1 MYTDAQKRS
10 HIFDLQTFLR
20 RIQQSE
26 GSAAPL
32 VPDGIFGAQTAAA
45 VREYQQQHCLPVTG
59 IADQRTWNAIYAS
72 YAALIAADALP
83 MQTAFFPP
91 ESDTVLK
98 PGAKS
103 PSVYVLQLMLSEI
116 APHYNRIAAVPLTG
130 EYDSDTQAAVRRAQQ
145 IFQLPQ
151 TGPLH
156 TADLV
161 GHDVNLAIMETLYRE
176 TGDPKYRPHP
186 LMRQMVRAGW
196 LGVKTGK
203 GFFDYDGPFGKEIVK
218 K

>member
-1 MYTDAQKRS
+1 MYTDAQKCS

-103 PSVYVLQLMLSEI
+103 PSVYVLQLMLGET
-116 APHYNRIAAVPLTG
+116 APHYTGLPPCRSPASTMRIHSPLSG
-130 EYDSDTQAAVRRAQQ
+130 VRRKFFSCPRPA
-145 IFQLPQ
+145 LP
-151 TGPLH
+151 
-156 TADLV
+156 
-161 GHDVNLAIMETLYRE
+161 IE
-176 TGDPKYRPHP
+176 PHG
-186 LMRQMVRAGW
+186 RR
-196 LGVKTGK
+196 
-203 GFFDYDGPFGKEIVK
+203 
-218 K
+218 

>member
-32 VPDGIFGAQTAAA
+32 VPDGIWDAKTAAA
-45 VREYQQQHCLPVTG
+45 VRDYQQQNCLPVTG
-59 IADQRTWNAIYAS
+59 TADQRTWNAIYAT

-91 ESDTVLK
+91 ESNAVLK

-103 PSVYVLQLMLSEI
+103 PTVYVLQLMLCES

-130 EYDSDTQAAVRRAQQ
+130 EYDAGYTVRCQTCTENFSAARDRHYRSSHMAGTDRAAQC
-145 IFQLPQ
+145 FVP
-151 TGPLH
+151 
-156 TADLV
+156 A
-161 GHDVNLAIMETLYRE
+161 NAARLANQWRIEI
-176 TGDPKYRPHP
+176 
-186 LMRQMVRAGW
+186 
-196 LGVKTGK
+196 GK
-203 GFFDYDGPFGKEIVK
+203 
-218 K
+218 

>member
-1 MYTDAQKRS
+1 MHKKRS

-32 VPDGIFGAQTAAA
+32 VPDGIWDAKTAAA
-45 VREYQQQHCLPVTG
+45 VRDYQQQNCLPVTG
-59 IADQRTWNAIYAS
+59 TADQRTWNAIYAT

-91 ESDTVLK
+91 ESNAVLK

-103 PSVYVLQLMLSEI
+103 PTVYVLQLMLCES

-130 EYDSDTQAAVRRAQQ
+130 EYDADTQSAVRHAQKIFSAARDRHYRSSHMAGTDRAAQC
-145 IFQLPQ
+145 FVPAD
-151 TGPLH
+151 
-156 TADLV
+156 TAR
-161 GHDVNLAIMETLYRE
+161 LANQWRI
-176 TGDPKYRPHP
+176 
-186 LMRQMVRAGW
+186 AI
-196 LGVKTGK
+196 GK
-203 GFFDYDGPFGKEIVK
+203 
-218 K
+218 

>member
-1 MYTDAQKRS
+1 M
-10 HIFDLQTFLR
+10 
-20 RIQQSE
+20 
-26 GSAAPL
+26 
-32 VPDGIFGAQTAAA
+32 PDGIFGAQTAAA

-130 EYDSDTQAAVRRAQQ
+130 EYDSDTQVAVRRAQQ

-151 TGPLH
+151 TGLTDRATWQALTGLHNALFRRTPL
-156 TADLV
+156 
-161 GHDVNLAIMETLYRE
+161 
-176 TGDPKYRPHP
+176 
-186 LMRQMVRAGW
+186 GW
-196 LGVKTGK
+196 SM
-203 GFFDYDGPFGKEIVK
+203 KE
-218 K
+218 

>member
-20 RIQQSE
+20 RIQQAE

-32 VPDGIFGAQTAAA
+32 VPDGIWDAKTAAA
-45 VREYQQQHCLPVTG
+45 VREYQQQNCLPVTG
-59 IADQRTWNAIYAS
+59 IADQRTWNAIYAA
-72 YAALIAADALP
+72 YAADALP

-91 ESDTVLK
+91 ESDAVLK

-151 TGPLH
+151 TGL
-156 TADLV
+156 TD
-161 GHDVNLAIMETLYRE
+161 
-176 TGDPKYRPHP
+176 
-186 LMRQMVRAGW
+186 RATW
-196 LGVKTGK
+196 
-203 GFFDYDGPFGKEIVK
+203 
-218 K
+218 

>member
-130 EYDSDTQAAVRRAQQ
+130 EYDSDTQAAIRRAQQ

-151 TGPLH
+151 TGLTDRATWQALAGLHNALFRRTPL
-156 TADLV
+156 
-161 GHDVNLAIMETLYRE
+161 
-176 TGDPKYRPHP
+176 
-186 LMRQMVRAGW
+186 GW
-196 LGVKTGK
+196 SM
-203 GFFDYDGPFGKEIVK
+203 KE
-218 K
+218 

>member
-45 VREYQQQHCLPVTG
+45 VREYQ
-59 IADQRTWNAIYAS
+59 QRTWNAIYAS

-151 TGPLH
+151 TGLTDRATWQALAGLHNALFRRTPL
-156 TADLV
+156 
-161 GHDVNLAIMETLYRE
+161 
-176 TGDPKYRPHP
+176 
-186 LMRQMVRAGW
+186 GW
-196 LGVKTGK
+196 SM
-203 GFFDYDGPFGKEIVK
+203 KE
-218 K
+218 

>member
-130 EYDSDTQAAVRRAQQ
+130 EYDSDTQAAVRRAD
-145 IFQLPQ
+145 LSAAADRPDRPRHMA
-151 TGPLH
+151 GADR
-156 TADLV
+156 TAQCAVPADTPR
-161 GHDVNLAIMETLYRE
+161 MEHER
-176 TGDPKYRPHP
+176 
-186 LMRQMVRAGW
+186 
-196 LGVKTGK
+196 VKS
-203 GFFDYDGPFGKEIVK
+203 
-218 K
+218 

>member
-1 MYTDAQKRS
+1 M
-10 HIFDLQTFLR
+10 
-20 RIQQSE
+20 
-26 GSAAPL
+26 
-32 VPDGIFGAQTAAA
+32 PDGIFGAQTAAA

-151 TGPLH
+151 TGLTDRATWQALTGLHNALFRRTPL
-156 TADLV
+156 
-161 GHDVNLAIMETLYRE
+161 GWQIN
-176 TGDPKYRPHP
+176 GDTHRSGCPASNRP
-186 LMRQMVRAGW
+186 
-196 LGVKTGK
+196 
-203 GFFDYDGPFGKEIVK
+203 
-218 K
+218 

>member
-32 VPDGIFGAQTAAA
+32 VPDGIFGTQTAAA
-45 VREYQQQHCLPVTG
+45 VREYQQQNGLPVTG
-59 IADQRTWNAIYAS
+59 TADQRTWNAIYAA

-91 ESDTVLK
+91 GSDAVLK

-103 PSVYVLQLMLSEI
+103 PTVYVIQLMLGEI

-130 EYDSDTQAAVRRAQQ
+130 EYDADTQSAVRHAQK
-145 IFQLPQ
+145 IFQLP
-151 TGPLH
+151 
-156 TADLV
+156 
-161 GHDVNLAIMETLYRE
+161 E
-176 TGDPKYRPHP
+176 TGITDRATWQALTGLHNALFQRTP
-186 LMRQMVRAGW
+186 LGW
-196 LGVKTGK
+196 QINGELRLENEK
-203 GFFDYDGPFGKEIVK
+203 
-218 K
+218 

>member
-45 VREYQQQHCLPVTG
+45 VREFQQQHCLPVTG
-59 IADQRTWNAIYAS
+59 IADQRTWNAIYAA

-91 ESDTVLK
+91 GSDAVLK

-103 PSVYVLQLMLSEI
+103 PTVYVIQLMLGET

-130 EYDSDTQAAVRRAQQ
+130 EYDSDTQAAVRH
-145 IFQLPQ
+145 
-151 TGPLH
+151 G
-156 TADLV
+156 
-161 GHDVNLAIMETLYRE
+161 
-176 TGDPKYRPHP
+176 
-186 LMRQMVRAGW
+186 
-196 LGVKTGK
+196 
-203 GFFDYDGPFGKEIVK
+203 
-218 K
+218 

>member
-32 VPDGIFGAQTAAA
+32 VPDGIWDAKTAAA
-45 VREYQQQHCLPVTG
+45 VRDYQQQNCLPVTG
-59 IADQRTWNAIYAS
+59 TADQRTWNAIYAT

-91 ESDTVLK
+91 ESNAVLK

-103 PSVYVLQLMLSEI
+103 PTVYVLQLMLC
-116 APHYNRIAAVPLTG
+116 
-130 EYDSDTQAAVRRAQQ
+130 DCRRAAHRRVRCGYTVRC
-145 IFQLPQ
+145 Q
-151 TGPLH
+151 TCTENFSAARDRHYRSSHMAGTDRAAQCFVP
-156 TADLV
+156 A
-161 GHDVNLAIMETLYRE
+161 NAARLANQWRIEI
-176 TGDPKYRPHP
+176 
-186 LMRQMVRAGW
+186 
-196 LGVKTGK
+196 GK
-203 GFFDYDGPFGKEIVK
+203 
-218 K
+218 

>member
-20 RIQQSE
+20 RIQQAK

-32 VPDGIFGAQTAAA
+32 VPDGIFGAKTAAA
-45 VREYQQQHCLPVTG
+45 VREYQQQNNIPVTG
-59 IADQRTWNAIYAS
+59 TADFRTWTAIYAA

-83 MQTAFFPP
+83 MRAAFFPP
-91 ESDTVLK
+91 ESDAVLR

-116 APHYNRIAAVPLTG
+116 APHYNHIAAVPLTG

-151 TGPLH
+151 TGLTDRATWQALTGLHNALFRRTPL
-156 TADLV
+156 
-161 GHDVNLAIMETLYRE
+161 
-176 TGDPKYRPHP
+176 
-186 LMRQMVRAGW
+186 GW
-196 LGVKTGK
+196 SI
-203 GFFDYDGPFGKEIVK
+203 KE
-218 K
+218 

>member
-1 MYTDAQKRS
+1 MHKNAAIFSICRPFCGASSSLRAALLRS
-10 HIFDLQTFLR
+10 CR
-20 RIQQSE
+20 
-26 GSAAPL
+26 
-32 VPDGIFGAQTAAA
+32 TAFSVHRPPPPCAN
-45 VREYQQQHCLPVTG
+45 TSSS

-151 TGPLH
+151 TGLTDRATWQALTGLHNALFRRTPL
-156 TADLV
+156 
-161 GHDVNLAIMETLYRE
+161 GWQIN
-176 TGDPKYRPHP
+176 GDTHRSGCPASNRP
-186 LMRQMVRAGW
+186 
-196 LGVKTGK
+196 
-203 GFFDYDGPFGKEIVK
+203 
-218 K
+218 

>member
-1 MYTDAQKRS
+1 MIVQKRS

-130 EYDSDTQAAVRRAQQ
+130 EYAQQ

-151 TGPLH
+151 TGLTDRATWQALAGLHNALFRRTPL
-156 TADLV
+156 
-161 GHDVNLAIMETLYRE
+161 
-176 TGDPKYRPHP
+176 
-186 LMRQMVRAGW
+186 GW
-196 LGVKTGK
+196 RM
-203 GFFDYDGPFGKEIVK
+203 KE
-218 K
+218 

>member
-1 MYTDAQKRS
+1 M
-10 HIFDLQTFLR
+10 QTFLR

-59 IADQRTWNAIYAS
+59 IADQRTWNAIYAT

-103 PSVYVLQLMLSEI
+103 PTVYVLQLMLSEI

-151 TGPLH
+151 TGLTDRATWQALAGLHNALFRRTPL
-156 TADLV
+156 
-161 GHDVNLAIMETLYRE
+161 
-176 TGDPKYRPHP
+176 
-186 LMRQMVRAGW
+186 GW
-196 LGVKTGK
+196 RM
-203 GFFDYDGPFGKEIVK
+203 KE
-218 K
+218 

>member
-26 GSAAPL
+26 GNATPL
-32 VPDGIFGAQTAAA
+32 VPDGLFGAQTAAA

-72 YAALIAADALP
+72 YAALITADALP

-116 APHYNRIAAVPLTG
+116 APDCRRAAHRRIRQRHAGRCPAGAADLSAAADRPDRPRHMAGAGRTAQCAVPA
-130 EYDSDTQAAVRRAQQ
+130 DTPR
-145 IFQLPQ
+145 
-151 TGPLH
+151 
-156 TADLV
+156 
-161 GHDVNLAIMETLYRE
+161 MENERVKS
-176 TGDPKYRPHP
+176 GD
-186 LMRQMVRAGW
+186 
-196 LGVKTGK
+196 
-203 GFFDYDGPFGKEIVK
+203 
-218 K
+218 